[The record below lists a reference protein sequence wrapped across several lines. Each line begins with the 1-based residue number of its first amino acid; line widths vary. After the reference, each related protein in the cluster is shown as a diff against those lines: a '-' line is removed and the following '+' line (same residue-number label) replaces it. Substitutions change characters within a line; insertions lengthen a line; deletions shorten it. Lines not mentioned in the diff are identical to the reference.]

1 MCAGNGSS
9 LPSFPSLVQKH
20 ESGRGGQFSPIR
32 HSRSFAPMADVA
44 PLGTQ
49 LKFPIQILQSASDEF
64 LQEVTERTETCQ
76 RADPFRR
83 LTEENEGNED
93 PLPTHC
99 ALRSLGYL
107 LFKSLNPSSDWCQKS
122 SPLLPPLPHVK
133 SDAGVC
139 LGSPSASIREIRGK
153 IRFLCSLCGL
163 L

>member
-1 MCAGNGSS
+1 MS
-9 LPSFPSLVQKH
+9 
-20 ESGRGGQFSPIR
+20 
-32 HSRSFAPMADVA
+32 DVA

-122 SPLLPPLPHVK
+122 SPLLPPLPPVK
-133 SDAGVC
+133 SDADLVAAPPDQC
-139 LGSPSASIREIRGK
+139 VSW
-153 IRFLCSLCGL
+153 
-163 L
+163 